1 MSHGVF
7 VANSS
12 PLIAFER
19 LGKLA
24 LLQRL
29 TSILNIPSA
38 VRREVFGPRDL
49 PAWIV
54 ERPISSLIPRTALAP
69 RLGLGESEAIAL
81 AFELVPCHLLIDDRR
96 RVLLS
101 RPATVDGPRSPVRPS
116 SRAQRRQA

>member
-1 MSHGVF
+1 MNHGVF

-101 RPATVDGPRSPVRPS
+101 RS
-116 SRAQRRQA
+116 SARLAC